1 MFFLAKLVNRLV
13 RDGTLLIE
21 DYSGRVY
28 RFGDGSGMPVKIKF
42 HSKLLPWHLLL
53 RPDMILLEAYMDGRI
68 ELQQG
73 SIREMIELLKNNYGR
88 YGPLD
93 YTQLPPLHKR
103 LARYFRE
110 HNPIGQARRNVS
122 HHYDLDGGLYDLF
135 LDTDKQYSC
144 AYFPHPDAGLE
155 EAQLAKK
162 RHIAA
167 KLRIGSGQRVLDIG
181 CGWGGLAIYLAQTT
195 EARVIGVTLS
205 KAQHDIATERV
216 RQLGLESQVE
226 IRLQDYREV
235 EERFD
240 RIVSVGMFEHVGVK
254 HYGEF
259 FAAVTRLLQENG
271 IALLHTI
278 GRLGVPWP
286 VHPWIHKYIFPGGAL
301 PSLSEV
307 VPHIERCGLVACDIE
322 VLRMHYAYTLE
333 HWLAR
338 FQANRDKAAQI
349 YDERFCRM
357 WEIYLIGSIHAFR
370 NDGLCNF
377 QIQLAK
383 RLESVPLCRDYITD
397 WERSEA
403 NAPETSRL
411 ARQQG

>member
-1 MFFLAKLVNRLV
+1 MFFLAKLVDRLV
-13 RDGTLLIE
+13 QDGTLLIE
-21 DYSGRVY
+21 DYHGRVY
-28 RFGDGSGMPVKIKF
+28 RFGDDSGAPVKVKL
-42 HSKLLPWHLLL
+42 HSKLLPWQLLL
-53 RPDMILLEAYMDGRI
+53 RPDMTLLEAYMDGRI

-73 SIREMIELLKNNYGR
+73 SIRDMLELLKSNYAR
-88 YGPLD
+88 YGPHNH
-93 YTQLPPLHKR
+93 TKPPPISKR
-103 LARYFRE
+103 LARCFRE
-110 HNPIGQARRNVS
+110 YNPIGKAQRNAS

-135 LDTDKQYSC
+135 LDADKQYSC
-144 AYFPHPDAGLE
+144 AYFSRPDASLE
-155 EAQLAKK
+155 DAQLAKK
-162 RHIAA
+162 HHIAA
-167 KLRIGSGQRVLDIG
+167 KLRIEPGQHVLDIG
-181 CGWGGLAIYLAQTT
+181 CGWGGLAIHLAQTT
-195 EARVIGVTLS
+195 GARVLGVTLS
-205 KAQHDIATERV
+205 RAQHDIATERV
-216 RQLGLESQVE
+216 RQLGLDSQVE

-235 EERFD
+235 DKHFD
-240 RIVSVGMFEHVGVK
+240 RIVSVGMFEHVGVR

-259 FAAVTRLLQENG
+259 FAAVARLLQEDG

-307 VPHIERCGLVACDIE
+307 LPYIESQGLVTCDIE

-338 FQANRDKAAQI
+338 FQANRDKAVRL

-370 NDGLCNF
+370 HEGLCNF
-377 QIQLAK
+377 QIQMAK

-397 WERSEA
+397 WERAVANEA
-403 NAPETSRL
+403 EPSLL
-411 ARQQG
+411 ARRH

>member
-1 MFFLAKLVNRLV
+1 MFFLAKLVSRLV
-13 RDGTLLIE
+13 RDGTFIIE
-21 DYSGRVY
+21 DHHGRAY
-28 RFGDGSGMPVKIKF
+28 RFGDGSGAPVKVKL
-42 HSKLLPWHLLL
+42 HSKLLPWQLLL
-53 RPDMILLEAYMDGRI
+53 RPDMTLLEAYMDGRV
-68 ELQQG
+68 ELRQG
-73 SIREMIELLKNNYGR
+73 SIRELLELLKRNYR
-88 YGPLD
+88 LYGPHKH
-93 YTQLPPLHKR
+93 TKPPPLSKR
-103 LARYFRE
+103 LARIFRE
-110 HNPIGQARRNVS
+110 HNPIGQAQRNAS

-135 LDTDKQYSC
+135 LDADKQYSC
-144 AYFPHPDAGLE
+144 AYFAHPDAGLE

-167 KLRIGSGQRVLDIG
+167 KLRIEPGQHVLDIG
-181 CGWGGLAIYLAQTT
+181 CGWGGLAIHLARTT
-195 EARVIGVTLS
+195 GARVLGITLS
-205 KAQHDIATERV
+205 QAQHDIATERV
-216 RQLGLESQVE
+216 RQMGLESRVQ
-226 IRLQDYREV
+226 IRMQDYREV
-235 EERFD
+235 ETSFD
-240 RIVSVGMFEHVGVK
+240 RIVSVGMFEHVGAR

-259 FAAVTRLLQENG
+259 FAAVARLLREDG

-307 VPHIERCGLVACDIE
+307 VPHIERQGLVTCDIE

-338 FQANRDKAAQI
+338 FQANRDKAARL

-370 NDGLCNF
+370 HEGLCNF
-377 QIQLAK
+377 QIQMAK

-397 WERSEA
+397 WERAAANEA
-403 NAPETSRL
+403 QPSLL
-411 ARQQG
+411 AQRQ